1 MTAPGSG
8 PEHLN
13 TRYWP
18 GGMST
23 TCSGG
28 ATRDDS
34 RLPQRPGAVSFRRL
48 LGSVKTD
55 VSLPGPDRNKGGI
68 RCNPQCQIVAAI
80 RLVAD
85 ITRNLHA
92 PRLELSIQRI
102 SIVDPM

>member
-8 PEHLN
+8 PENLN

-18 GGMST
+18 GGMSP

-28 ATRDDS
+28 ARRDDS

-55 VSLPGPDRNKGGI
+55 VSLPGLTETKAVSVAILNVK
-68 RCNPQCQIVAAI
+68 IVAAI